1 MLCFTNISCLLSSRA
16 FLTLLQ
22 FAPVPLPG
30 ATEELLKA
38 GHNVIIVD
46 SFINSCSEAIN
57 RIKKISCKNIKLYVL
72 DIKEKG
78 LLRRVYGENHIDCVI
93 HLAGLKAVGESI
105 NNPLIY
111 YRNNID
117 TTLSLLECMRGF

>member
-1 MLCFTNISCLLSSRA
+1 MNVLL
-16 FLTLLQ
+16 TG
-22 FAPVPLPG
+22 G
-30 ATEELLKA
+30 AGYIGSHIAVELLKA

-46 SFINSCSEAIN
+46 SFINSCSEVIN
-57 RIKKISCKNIKLYVL
+57 RIKKISCKDIKLYVL

-78 LLRRVYGENHIDCVI
+78 LLRRVFGENHIDCVI

-111 YRNNID
+111 YRNK
-117 TTLSLLECMRGF
+117 LFFYLLIYFMKPLHPMGKPTRFYGQEL

>member
-1 MLCFTNISCLLSSRA
+1 MNVLLNG
-16 FLTLLQ
+16 
-22 FAPVPLPG
+22 G
-30 ATEELLKA
+30 AGYIGSHIAVELLKV
-38 GHNVIIVD
+38 GHNVIVVD
-46 SFINSCSEAIN
+46 SFINSCSEVIN
-57 RIKKISCKNIKLYVL
+57 RIKKISCKDIKLYVL

-93 HLAGLKAVGESI
+93 HLAGLKDVGESI

-117 TTLSLLECMRGF
+117 ATLSLLECMRGF